1 MGTEEQLLLGLEVLE
16 VFEVVE
22 VVKGQMLRRDHVV
35 LDAVEGEVRI
45 DHGHGHQ
52 VAIDITIS
60 VPDVMDVV
68 PGAPTSAWAPRSRMR
83 AASPA
88 GPPITARGPSC
99 GPSCGP
105 ANIGPANIG
114 PANIGPTT
122 TKIRERSTPARS
134 TTDAPH

>member
-16 VFEVVE
+16 VVK
-22 VVKGQMLRRDHVV
+22 VVKGQMLRRDHVD

-52 VAIDITIS
+52 VAIDITVS

-99 GPSCGP
+99 GP
-105 ANIGPANIG
+105 
-114 PANIGPTT
+114 ANIGPTT